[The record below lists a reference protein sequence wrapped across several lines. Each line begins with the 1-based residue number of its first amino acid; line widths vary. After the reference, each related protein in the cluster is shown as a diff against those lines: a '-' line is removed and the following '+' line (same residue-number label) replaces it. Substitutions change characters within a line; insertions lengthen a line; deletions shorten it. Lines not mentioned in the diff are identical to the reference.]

1 MSRLSPF
8 TVQDIVRATQGALV
22 AGDLGIPV
30 TGVSIDS
37 RSLVVGEAFFAIH
50 GHRLDGHAFLAE
62 AAARGAACLVVHALP
77 DEVPANVPLV
87 LVEET
92 TQALGRLGAWHR
104 GRFTT
109 PVIAVTGSNGKTTTK
124 ELVAGVLAT
133 RWDVLWPE
141 RSFNNQWGLPLTL
154 LRLSPEHQAVVLE
167 IGSNARG
174 EVAALAALAK
184 PTVGIVTTVAAVH
197 TEFLGSLEGVR
208 EEKSSL
214 VRALPADGVAVLN
227 ADDPRVAG
235 MARDTRARVVTYG
248 QASGAQVRA
257 IGDVVDDEQGV
268 TFTLQVG
275 GERQAVTLGLAGRH
289 NVTNALAAAAA
300 GVALGFQLADL
311 ARGLAA
317 VGPVAGRCVWKRAG
331 DVTILDDTYNAS
343 PVSVRAA
350 LDTVAAHRRGRRV
363 VVVLG
368 DMLELGPIAEEAH
381 REVGRQVA
389 ALPADEL
396 VGVGRATQAAVEAA
410 RAAGLGEARHFMTFE
425 DTVAHLLKRLA
436 AGDLVLV
443 KGSRGMR
450 MERVVDALVAR
461 LARSGRERSDLE

>member
-1 MSRLSPF
+1 MSRAVPF

-37 RSLVVGEAFFAIH
+37 RSLAVGEAFFAIH
-50 GHRLDGHAFLAE
+50 GHRLDGHVFLGD

-87 LVEET
+87 LVEDT
-92 TQALGRLGAWHR
+92 TRALGKLAAWHR
-104 GRFTT
+104 SRFVI
-109 PVIAVTGSNGKTTTK
+109 PVVAVTGSNGKTTTK
-124 ELVAGVLAT
+124 ELAAGVLST
-133 RWDVLWPE
+133 RWEVLRPE

-154 LRLSPEHQAVVLE
+154 LKLSPEHQAVVLE

-174 EVAALAALAK
+174 EVAALAALAA

-197 TEFLGSLEGVR
+197 TEYLGSLDGVR
-208 EEKSSL
+208 EEKAGL
-214 VRALPADGVAVLN
+214 VRALVADGVAVLN

-235 MARDTRARVVTYG
+235 MARETRARVVTYG
-248 QASGAQVRA
+248 HGSTARVR
-257 IGDVVDDEQGV
+257 VVEDETGLS
-268 TFTLQVG
+268 FTLEAD
-275 GERQAVTLGLAGRH
+275 GERQPVTLALAGRH
-289 NVTNALAAAAA
+289 NASNALAAAAA
-300 GVALGFQLADL
+300 GVALGLPLADV
-311 ARGLAA
+311 ARGLGG
-317 VGPVAGRCVWKRAG
+317 VRPVAGRCVWRRAG
-331 DVTILDDTYNAS
+331 EVTILDDTYNAR

-350 LDTVAAHRRGRRV
+350 LDTVAARRHGRRV
-363 VVVLG
+363 IVVLG
-368 DMLELGPIAEEAH
+368 DMLELGAISDEAH

-389 ALPADEL
+389 TLPADEL
-396 VGVGRATQAAVEAA
+396 IGLGRATQATVEAA
-410 RAAGLGEARHFMTFE
+410 REAGLVQATHLTTFE

-436 AGDLVLV
+436 SGDLVLV

-461 LARSGRERSDLE
+461 LARSGRERSDLD